1 MTASD
6 VSLAECADVW
16 SILDQVRLRPSMWV
30 RGRQLRE
37 LETIF
42 LGYGVA
48 LEVHGI
54 NESFHLNPGGPF
66 SEWLHA
72 RFDWG
77 MSCGW
82 AQAITENAGTED
94 PLVLFFRLVD
104 EYRAH
109 AHASQQTETGGR
121 AGMLERPGA
130 GPKDQDHDAL

>member
-6 VSLAECADVW
+6 RSGLVSLAECADVW
-16 SILDQVRLRPSMWV
+16 SILNQVQLRPSMWI

-37 LETIF
+37 LETIL

-72 RFDWG
+72 RFAWG
-77 MSCGW
+77 TSCGW
-82 AQAITENAGTED
+82 AQAITRTPARKT
-94 PLVLFFRLVD
+94 
-104 EYRAH
+104 H
-109 AHASQQTETGGR
+109 SSCSS
-121 AGMLERPGA
+121 
-130 GPKDQDHDAL
+130 AL